1 MAEPRPPLWRD
12 AWAWVSALAIL
23 PLVLRSRGASWG
35 EPVADDFDH
44 LHHVLFANHVS
55 WLDGGG
61 SRSFWR
67 PLAYQGYYGLLHGV
81 ILAHPEFIA
90 TLHIG
95 LCLLC
100 VLLLYDIARRHLPGP
115 AAAVVASF
123 PMLLESAR
131 ALVIVPVHV
140 VDLGLITF
148 SVLAWWLAERG
159 RLWPALAALLAALLC
174 KETAIATALVL
185 PWLARIPPHASRR
198 RWIVA
203 SGVLTALWAATYLL
217 VRRGLALELPHGL
230 EAHLTPRLFLEP
242 ARYGWALA
250 GTFRAL
256 SSLPFRAASHE
267 WAVFSVALL
276 VLGAAG
282 VRFAISDAAR
292 ARLAAHRGLAVT
304 GLAWFV
310 LASGTLLSVYPVW
323 SPERVVYASL
333 GLGIALTLALW
344 AAHPALPWALLA
356 LRLVTFALAPGAPAR
371 AVRDLPENGA
381 FVDFERLAWLQRLT
395 TETRSLLRSH
405 FPRLPDGA
413 VVGQLHR
420 PLRAAYA
427 FAGDRSL
434 QVWYRDTTLRWLDW
448 ERADWR
454 SDSRPVTIVEF
465 LGPPDH
471 PFALVEPEAMRHYTA
486 AEPFKER
493 EAWPAALAELDSAD
507 VAQDDRDAWGF
518 RGMVAGRRAL
528 CELGMNDL
536 PATERT
542 ARRGL
547 ALMPENG
554 DARYALVEALAIS
567 GRLAEARAHADTLL
581 ALYPNDAAVRDL
593 AARLGR

>member
-1 MAEPRPPLWRD
+1 
-12 AWAWVSALAIL
+12 
-23 PLVLRSRGASWG
+23 
-35 EPVADDFDH
+35 
-44 LHHVLFANHVS
+44 
-55 WLDGGG
+55 
-61 SRSFWR
+61 
-67 PLAYQGYYGLLHGV
+67 
-81 ILAHPEFIA
+81 
-90 TLHIG
+90 
-95 LCLLC
+95 
-100 VLLLYDIARRHLPGP
+100 
-115 AAAVVASF
+115 
-123 PMLLESAR
+123 
-131 ALVIVPVHV
+131 
-140 VDLGLITF
+140 
-148 SVLAWWLAERG
+148 
-159 RLWPALAALLAALLC
+159 
-174 KETAIATALVL
+174 
-185 PWLARIPPHASRR
+185 
-198 RWIVA
+198 
-203 SGVLTALWAATYLL
+203 
-217 VRRGLALELPHGL
+217 
-230 EAHLTPRLFLEP
+230 
-242 ARYGWALA
+242 
-250 GTFRAL
+250 
-256 SSLPFRAASHE
+256 
-267 WAVFSVALL
+267 
-276 VLGAAG
+276 
-282 VRFAISDAAR
+282 
-292 ARLAAHRGLAVT
+292 
-304 GLAWFV
+304 
-310 LASGTLLSVYPVW
+310 
-323 SPERVVYASL
+323 
-333 GLGIALTLALW
+333 
-344 AAHPALPWALLA
+344 
-356 LRLVTFALAPGAPAR
+356 
-371 AVRDLPENGA
+371 VRDLPENGA

-454 SDSRPVTIVEF
+454 PDSRPVTIVEF
-465 LGPPDH
+465 LGSPDH